1 MAAKNIKKKPRTP
14 EQVRRQAREVVA
26 VAAMVAI
33 GCLAAIT
40 VFSVFAVRDHHNAQA
55 YAAAPKCP
63 AGVRG
68 TGDCIA
74 VLPETVTSVSPGGK
88 GGDLVDLTGSLI
100 MEFKADAPAWA
111 VDLKR
116 GDSVR
121 VQVWE
126 GQAQAL
132 VSPSGALVYDND
144 AAPKASLGDLPG
156 VLRRGLSVRRRGNSG
171 HVRRRRGD
179 RQDLAVRPCAAVP
192 LAACARRVHGAVRRV
207 CSRGRDVCDRF
218 LAYRPDC
225 RRDGARCGQRT
236 GQDRCLAP
244 ASQALSGV
252 IRTLGSTGAAS

>member
-144 AAPKASLGDLPG
+144 AAPKASQ
-156 VLRRGLSVRRRGNSG
+156 SEIS
-171 HVRRRRGD
+171 
-179 RQDLAVRPCAAVP
+179 LACCAAAFLFV
-192 LAACARRVHGAVRRV
+192 AAATAAMCVADAAIGRISLFARAQPYRWQLVLGECMVLFVVFVAVGVMSATGSWRIGLIVAATVLVVGNALVKIVVSRRQ
-207 CSRGRDVCDRF
+207 
-218 LAYRPDC
+218 
-225 RRDGARCGQRT
+225 AR
-236 GQDRCLAP
+236 L
-244 ASQALSGV
+244 SQG
-252 IRTLGSTGAAS
+252 